1 MVIIAAIDTADET
14 IEEAIPANFNVNNA
28 GTVEST
34 D

>member
-14 IEEAIPANFNVNNA
+14 IEEAISASFNVDNA